1 MMKRRQFL
9 TSMAVGAAGLGLGLT
24 PQAMAATGE
33 FESTGIPT
41 NDPEL
46 ELALLRTRHF
56 NEHLPGDA
64 YLDPAQFKI
73 LESTVRRL
81 ERLQQVVGYG
91 NFYLLDFDE
100 AIKTANDSP
109 RVGQF
114 PRSELDFM
122 DMIFHETA
130 VTYGFMGKKPLKN
143 LTDRTPRRK
152 VVKVPFTG
160 NFLFKGHAVEVY
172 RRIRRDIGNQVV
184 LTSGVRSVPKQF
196 LLFLTKAYEASG
208 NLSLASRS
216 LAPPGYSFHGVG
228 DFDVGQVG
236 FGEANFTARFVESD
250 VFKKLRECGYTQ
262 MRYPQDN
269 LLGVRFEPWHI
280 KVVT

>member
-1 MMKRRQFL
+1 MKRRRFL
-9 TSMAVGAAGLGLGLT
+9 VGMALGVAGLGVA
-24 PQAMAATGE
+24 PDVMAAAVD
-33 FESTGIPT
+33 SAA
-41 NDPEL
+41 DPEL
-46 ELALLRTRHF
+46 EMALLRTRHF

-64 YLDPAQFKI
+64 YLDPAQFRI
-73 LESTVRRL
+73 LESVVRRL
-81 ERLQQVVGYG
+81 ERLQQTVGYG

-100 AIKTANDSP
+100 AIKTAAEKP
-109 RVGQF
+109 RVGPF
-114 PRSELDFM
+114 TKFELDFM

-130 VTYGFMGKKPLKN
+130 ATYGFMGKKPLKN
-143 LTDRTPRRK
+143 LTDRTKRQD

-160 NFLFKGHAVEVY
+160 NFLFKGQAVEVY
-172 RRIRRDIGNQVV
+172 RRIRRDIGSQAV

-236 FGEANFTARFVESD
+236 FGEANFTARFVETD
-250 VFKKLRECGYTQ
+250 VFKRLRECGYTQ

-269 LLGVRFEPWHI
+269 LLGVRFEPWHV
-280 KVVT
+280 KVVA